1 MKGGECYCKTYQDL
15 KTHNK
20 IDELI
25 KKVQGMK
32 SNTKGS
38 NKECF
43 FIDGYA
49 LLKTKSINEQ
59 ELQQKMKIEKQLKEK
74 GVNIVPTLEYQT
86 DGIEAGFGFKK
97 GFILQEIADGQPLH
111 KSINMQRMNEIQ
123 LKEIGTEYI
132 KTLKSLQT
140 ERQEF
145 YDKFVSD
152 WIEITKEGL
161 KVDPS
166 KTSNF
171 YYDKGKQINFIDLD
185 VDERFKG
192 NIELET
198 ICAEMAVVIA
208 DGSKYY
214 NPYFRKNSQIMATT
228 NEALYSIFKKLT
240 ESFVRQGLDKEQ
252 VKQTLKGRFPE
263 VDLDER
269 DGHKLE
275 KTPEGLSQA
284 QVERMQKD
292 KEARERTEQLMEKFR
307 TPKVETSSKLNR
319 TTLKNDM
326 KRNIM
331 VRQIDKSEKEK
342 KEIDYDKKRALFK
355 RSGKGIQLSERE
367 NQLLEEMERQKAQAE
382 EEYNKNR
389 ENRKSQGQLH

>member
-1 MKGGECYCKTYQDL
+1 MQDISRFE
-15 KTHNK
+15 THNK

-25 KKVQGMK
+25 KKVQGMEN
-32 SNTKGS
+32 NTKGS

-49 LLKTKSINEQ
+49 LLKTKGINEQ
-59 ELQQKMKIEKQLKEK
+59 KLQQKTKIEKQLKEK

-86 DGIEAGFGFKK
+86 EGIVDRDGYKEGY
-97 GFILQEIADGQPLH
+97 ILQPIAEGQPLH
-111 KSINMQRMNEIQ
+111 KYTILEKMNDTE
-123 LKEIGTEYI
+123 LKMVETEYVR
-132 KTLKSLQT
+132 TLKALQT

-152 WIEITKEGL
+152 WVEITKAGL

-166 KTSNF
+166 KTNNF
-171 YYDKGKQINFIDLD
+171 YYERGKQINFIDLD
-185 VDERFKG
+185 VGEQFKEK
-192 NIELET
+192 IELET
-198 ICAEMAVVIA
+198 ICGEMAVVIA

-214 NPYFRKNSQIMATT
+214 NSCFRKNPQIMETT
-228 NEALYSIFKKLT
+228 NEALSPIFKKLT
-240 ESFVRQGLDKEQ
+240 ESFVRQGLDQEK
-252 VKQTLKGRFPE
+252 VKQILKGRFPE
-263 VDLDER
+263 VDLDEK

-275 KTPEGLSQA
+275 QTPEGLSQA

-292 KEARERTEQLMEKFR
+292 KEASERTEQLMEKFR

-326 KRNIM
+326 KRNII

-342 KEIDYDKKRALFK
+342 QENDLDTKRALF
-355 RSGKGIQLSERE
+355 RRTGKGIQLSEKE
-367 NQLLEEMERQKAQAE
+367 NQLLEEMERQKARAE
-382 EEYNKNR
+382 EEYKEKR
-389 ENRKSQGQLH
+389 ENRKGQGQLH

>member
-1 MKGGECYCKTYQDL
+1 MQNISRFETR
-15 KTHNK
+15 NK
-20 IDELI
+20 IGELI
-25 KKVQGMK
+25 KKVQGME

-49 LLKTKSINEQ
+49 LLKTKGINEQ
-59 ELQQKMKIEKQLKEK
+59 KLQQKMKIEKQLKEK

-86 DGIEAGFGFKK
+86 EGIEDRDGYKEGY
-97 GFILQEIADGQPLH
+97 ILQPIAEGQPLH
-111 KSINMQRMNEIQ
+111 KYTLLEKMNDTE
-123 LKEIGTEYI
+123 LKMVETEYVNI
-132 KTLKSLQT
+132 LKALQT

-152 WIEITKEGL
+152 WIEITKAGL

-166 KTSNF
+166 KTNNF
-171 YYDKGKQINFIDLD
+171 YYERGKQINFIDLD
-185 VDERFKG
+185 VGEQLKEK
-192 NIELET
+192 IELET
-198 ICAEMAVVIA
+198 ICGEMAVVIA

-214 NPYFRKNSQIMATT
+214 NSYFKENPQIMATT
-228 NEALYSIFKKLT
+228 NEALSPIFKKLT
-240 ESFVRQGLDKEQ
+240 ESFIRQGLDKEK
-252 VKQTLKGRFPE
+252 VKQILKGRFPE
-263 VDLDER
+263 VNLDEK

-275 KTPEGLSQA
+275 QTPEGLSQA
-284 QVERMQKD
+284 QIERIQKD

-307 TPKVETSSKLNR
+307 TPKVETSGKLNR

-342 KEIDYDKKRALFK
+342 QEIDYDKKRALFK
-355 RSGKGIQLSERE
+355 RTGKGIQLSERE

-382 EEYNKNR
+382 EEYNKKQ

>member
-1 MKGGECYCKTYQDL
+1 MQNISRFE
-15 KTHNK
+15 THNK
-20 IDELI
+20 IGELI
-25 KKVQGMK
+25 KKVQGME

-38 NKECF
+38 NKECS

-59 ELQQKMKIEKQLKEK
+59 ELQHKMTIEKQLTEK

-86 DGIEAGFGFKK
+86 EGIEDRDGYKEGY
-97 GFILQEIADGQPLH
+97 ILQPIAEGQPLH
-111 KSINMQRMNEIQ
+111 KYTILEKMNDTE
-123 LKEIGTEYI
+123 LKMVETEYVR
-132 KTLKSLQT
+132 KLKALQT

-152 WIEITKEGL
+152 WIEIAKAGL
-161 KVDPS
+161 KVEP
-166 KTSNF
+166 KTNNF
-171 YYDKGKQINFIDLD
+171 YYERGKQINFIDLD
-185 VDERFKG
+185 VGERFKG

-198 ICAEMAVVIA
+198 ICTEMAVVIA

-214 NPYFRKNSQIMATT
+214 NSYFKENSQIMATT
-228 NEALYSIFKKLT
+228 NEALSPIFKKLT

-252 VKQTLKGRFPE
+252 VKQILKGRFPE
-263 VDLDER
+263 VNLDEK

-275 KTPEGLSQA
+275 QTPEGLSQA

-307 TPKVETSSKLNR
+307 TPKVETSGKLNR

-342 KEIDYDKKRALFK
+342 QEIDYDKKRALFK
-355 RSGKGIQLSERE
+355 RTGKGIQLSERE

-382 EEYNKNR
+382 EEYNKKQ
-389 ENRKSQGQLH
+389 ENRKGQGQLH

>member
-1 MKGGECYCKTYQDL
+1 MQNVSGFGEY
-15 KTHNK
+15 NR

-25 KKVQGMK
+25 KKVQGMES

-49 LLKTKSINEQ
+49 LLKTKGINEQ
-59 ELQQKMKIEKQLKEK
+59 KLQQKMKIEKQLKEK

-86 DGIEAGFGFKK
+86 EGIEDRDGYKEGY
-97 GFILQEIADGQPLH
+97 ILQPIAEGQPLH
-111 KSINMQRMNEIQ
+111 KYTLLEKMNDTE
-123 LKEIGTEYI
+123 LKMVETEYVNI
-132 KTLKSLQT
+132 LKALQT

-152 WIEITKEGL
+152 WIEITKAGL

-166 KTSNF
+166 KTNNF
-171 YYDKGKQINFIDLD
+171 YYERGKQINFIDLD
-185 VDERFKG
+185 VGEQLKEK
-192 NIELET
+192 IELET
-198 ICAEMAVVIA
+198 ICGEMAVVIA

-214 NPYFRKNSQIMATT
+214 NSCFRKNPQIMETT
-228 NEALYSIFKKLT
+228 NEALSPIFKKLT
-240 ESFVRQGLDKEQ
+240 ESFIRQGLDKEK
-252 VKQTLKGRFPE
+252 VKQILKGRFPE
-263 VDLDER
+263 VNLDEK

-275 KTPEGLSQA
+275 QTPEGLSQA
-284 QVERMQKD
+284 QIERIQKD

-307 TPKVETSSKLNR
+307 TPKVETSGKLNR

-342 KEIDYDKKRALFK
+342 QEIDYDKKRALFK
-355 RSGKGIQLSERE
+355 RTGKGIQLSERE

-382 EEYNKNR
+382 EEYNKKQ

>member
-1 MKGGECYCKTYQDL
+1 MQNVSGFGEY
-15 KTHNK
+15 NR

-25 KKVQGMK
+25 KKVQGME
-32 SNTKGS
+32 SNNTKGS

-49 LLKTKSINEQ
+49 LLKTKGINEQ
-59 ELQQKMKIEKQLKEK
+59 KLKQKMKIEKQLKEK

-86 DGIEAGFGFKK
+86 EGIEDRDGYKEGY
-97 GFILQEIADGQPLH
+97 ILQPIAEGQPLH
-111 KSINMQRMNEIQ
+111 KDTILEKMNDTE
-123 LKEIGTEYI
+123 LKMVETEYVS
-132 KTLKSLQT
+132 TLKALQT

-152 WIEITKEGL
+152 WIEITKAGL
-161 KVDPS
+161 KVAPS

-171 YYDKGKQINFIDLD
+171 YYEKGKQINFIDLD
-185 VDERFKG
+185 VGERFKG

-214 NPYFRKNSQIMATT
+214 NSYFKENPQIMATT
-228 NEALYSIFKKLT
+228 NESLSPIFKKLT

-252 VKQTLKGRFPE
+252 VKQILKGRFPE
-263 VDLDER
+263 VNLDEK

-275 KTPEGLSQA
+275 QTPEGLSQA

-292 KEARERTEQLMEKFR
+292 KETRERTEQLMEKFR
-307 TPKVETSSKLNR
+307 TPKIETSGKLNR
-319 TTLKNDM
+319 ATLKSDM

-342 KEIDYDKKRALFK
+342 QEIDYDKKRALFK
-355 RSGKGIQLSERE
+355 RTGKGIQLSERE

-382 EEYNKNR
+382 EEYNKKQ
-389 ENRKSQGQLH
+389 ENRKGQGQLH